1 VIQFSDHPFTPSP
14 PHPFILSIR
23 NPQSAIR
30 NPQSNDPQFMKTFIV
45 LFVAISVQ
53 TLGDVFLTKG
63 MKSVGAVSTLDP
75 VKLLN
80 TGAQVF
86 TNPLIWTGILLLG
99 LFFGLYLAALSWA
112 DLSFV
117 LPVTSFGYAM
127 NAFLSWRLI
136 GEHVSLT
143 RWVGTMIICV
153 GVATVSRTEQR
164 TTSPEPG
171 GAA

>member
-1 VIQFSDHPFTPSP
+1 
-14 PHPFILSIR
+14 
-23 NPQSAIR
+23 
-30 NPQSNDPQFMKTFIV
+30 MKTFIV

-63 MKSVGAVSTLDP
+63 MKSVGEVSTLDP

-86 TNPLIWTGILLLG
+86 TNPLIWVGILLLG

-127 NAFLSWRLI
+127 NAFLSWRLL
-136 GEHVSLT
+136 GEHVSPT
-143 RWVGTMIICV
+143 RWAGTIIICV
-153 GVATVSRTEQR
+153 GVAAVSRTEQR

-171 GAA
+171 GVD

>member
-1 VIQFSDHPFTPSP
+1 MEIRSLPLAV
-14 PHPFILSIR
+14 LIR
-23 NPQSAIR
+23 NPQSVI
-30 NPQSNDPQFMKTFIV
+30 MKTFIV

-63 MKSVGAVSTLDP
+63 MKSVGEVSTLDL

-127 NAFLSWRLI
+127 NAFMAWRLI
-136 GEHVSLT
+136 GEHVSPT
-143 RWVGTMIICV
+143 RWVGTIIICV

-164 TTSPEPG
+164 TTLPEPG

>member
-1 VIQFSDHPFTPSP
+1 
-14 PHPFILSIR
+14 
-23 NPQSAIR
+23 
-30 NPQSNDPQFMKTFIV
+30 MKTFIV
-45 LFVAISVQ
+45 LFIAICVQ

-63 MKSVGAVSTLDP
+63 MKSVGEVNTLDP
-75 VKLLN
+75 VELFNIGL
-80 TGAQVF
+80 QVF
-86 TNPLIWTGILLLG
+86 TNPLIWMGILLLG

-127 NAFLSWRLI
+127 NAFMSWRLL

-143 RWVGTMIICV
+143 RWIGTIIICV
-153 GVATVSRTEQR
+153 GVATVSAGAEQR

-171 GAA
+171 GAAL